1 MREIEFRSKDEYGNW
16 IYGLLTGNQY
26 NLNEYA
32 IFTQPYHE
40 IYPIEKETI
49 GQYTGLRD
57 KNGVKIFEGDIVKIG
72 KILWKVE
79 WFEDFCEFRLINVSN
94 ESNKSFLNYYMCK
107 YDLEVIGNIYDNPEL
122 LEREK

>member
-1 MREIEFRSKDEYGNW
+1 MREIQFRAKDEYGNW
-16 IYGLLTGNQY
+16 IYGLLTGNQH

-57 KNGVKIFEGDIVKIG
+57 KNGVKIFDGDIVKIG

-79 WFEDFCEFRLINVSN
+79 WFGDFCEFRLINVSN
-94 ESNKSFLNYYMCK
+94 ESDKSFLNYYKCK

>member
-1 MREIEFRSKDEYGNW
+1 MREIEFRAKDEYGNW
-16 IYGLLTGNQY
+16 IYGLLTGNKY

-32 IFTQPYHE
+32 IFTQPYHG

-49 GQYTGLRD
+49 GQYTGLKD

-79 WFEDFCEFRLINVSN
+79 WFDDFCEFRLSNVSN